1 MQIVIEIPD
10 RLIDNE
16 FGYIDIRL
24 HKDEAHVNS
33 ITTPDYN
40 DPYYAELQFNVLP
53 KGHGRLIDA
62 DAFAKRLKEISEH
75 HHFEK
80 LFRISALAVVLSVV
94 DELTGES
101 LCGYENNPTVIP
113 ADKGDAE

>member
-1 MQIVIEIPD
+1 MQVVIEIHEPPKNGHE
-10 RLIDNE
+10 RWVL
-16 FGYIDIRL
+16 
-24 HKDEAHVNS
+24 AHGN
-33 ITTPDYN
+33 P
-40 DPYYAELQFNVLP
+40 LP

-75 HHFEK
+75 HHFEN
-80 LFRISALAVVLSVV
+80 LFGISALAVVLSVV

-113 ADKGDAE
+113 ADKETE